1 MKHILILRPEA
12 QAAELQHLLQ
22 QSAAA
27 HSYDVHISSASMLEI
42 RGYDDPSRSLADT
55 LRTDWDGAM
64 MVSVNAAHYF
74 AEQAQ
79 AWAPNEAMP
88 RCRWYAVGP
97 VSAQAIAGVV
107 KRPVVCPWREH
118 NSDALLALPELQY
131 VQGQRWLIVRGRNG
145 RELFADTLRARGA
158 EVQYLEVYE
167 RRAQPP
173 RPAQLQE
180 WQGYV
185 DTIMVSSAEQLG
197 AFLAAVPSAGL
208 EWLTNC
214 TWIVASHRLQQLLPT
229 ALGKH
234 VMIADSA
241 ASFAMVEAWQR
252 AMHVEKDH
260 L

>member
-12 QAAELQHLLQ
+12 QAAELHQLLRE
-22 QSAAA
+22 SAAA
-27 HSYDVHISSASMLEI
+27 HGYEVQSSSASMLEI
-42 RGYDDPSRSLADT
+42 KSYDDPSRSLADT
-55 LRTDWDGAM
+55 LRSHWDGAM
-64 MVSVNAAHYF
+64 MVSVNAANYF

-97 VSAQAIAGVV
+97 VSARAIAQVV

-118 NSDALLALPELQY
+118 NSDALLALPELQQ
-131 VQGQRWLIVRGRNG
+131 VQGQRWLLVRGRGG

-167 RRAQPP
+167 RLAKPP
-173 RPAQLQE
+173 SVEQLQT
-180 WQGYV
+180 WQRCV
-185 DTIMVSSAEQLG
+185 NTIMVSSAEQLG
-197 AFLAAVPSAGL
+197 AFLAAVPSSGL
-208 EWLTNC
+208 EWLANC
-214 TWIVASHRLQQLLPT
+214 TWIVASHRLQQLLP
-229 ALGKH
+229 AGLGKH

-252 AMHVEKDH
+252 AMHVEKDN

>member
-12 QAAELQHLLQ
+12 QAAELQQLLR
-22 QSAAA
+22 QSAAT
-27 HSYDVHISSASMLEI
+27 HGYEMQCSSASMLEI
-42 RGYDDPSRSLADT
+42 KGYDDPSRSLADT

-97 VSAQAIAGVV
+97 VSAQAIARVV
-107 KRPVVCPWREH
+107 KRPVTCPWREH
-118 NSDALLALPELQY
+118 NSDALLALPELQL
-131 VQGQRWLIVRGRNG
+131 VQGQRWLLVRGRGG

-167 RRAQPP
+167 RLTKPP
-173 RPAQLQE
+173 SVEQLQT
-180 WQGYV
+180 WQRCV
-185 DTIMVSSAEQLG
+185 NTIMVSSAEQLG

-208 EWLTNC
+208 EWLANC
-214 TWIVASHRLQQLLPT
+214 TWIVASHRLQQLLP
-229 ALGKH
+229 AGLGKH

-252 AMHVEKDH
+252 AMHVEKDN